1 MKITLWARHH
11 YNHFKPMVSL
21 KIPHEWIQWDECD
34 LSDYPPMRE
43 KGTLNAHGKIPRMNV
58 DDLPKTFRD
67 TDGNE
72 HLVDD
77 IVAIK
82 GNV

>member
-1 MKITLWARHH
+1 
-11 YNHFKPMVSL
+11 
-21 KIPHEWIQWDECD
+21 
-34 LSDYPPMRE
+34 MRE